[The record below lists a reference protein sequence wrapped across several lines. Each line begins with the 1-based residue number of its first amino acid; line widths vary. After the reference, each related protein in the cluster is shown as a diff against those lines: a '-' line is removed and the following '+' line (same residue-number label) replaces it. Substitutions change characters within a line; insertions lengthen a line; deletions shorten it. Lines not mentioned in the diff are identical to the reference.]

1 MLDVLEVVFPESTV
15 RVPVLQQDVGPVGG
29 VHILKQQEGLEK
41 CQYRK
46 ISAGWIYVGHGSGL
60 TFQQTDRQPDTHGL
74 PGPLNLTARCKSGK
88 LELCLRVSSHRV
100 LQSRSLAPIWLWV
113 GSITAG
119 ARRTWTHPGVSLR

>member
-1 MLDVLEVVFPESTV
+1 MYLRWCSRRALYEFLFSSRTWDQLDAFTSLNSRKAWATVNIVGSQLVLGCMLAT
-15 RVPVLQQDVGPVGG
+15 GP
-29 VHILKQQEGLEK
+29 
-41 CQYRK
+41 
-46 ISAGWIYVGHGSGL
+46 GL

-100 LQSRSLAPIWLWV
+100 LQRWSLAPIRLWA

-119 ARRTWTHPGVSLR
+119 AGRTWTHPGVSLR